1 MKLLAPTVV
10 ASLGLCADATQFGAI
25 RDVVLGSKNETC
37 CSSLKDAGLANI
49 FYEDDEQYK
58 NRTASYWSVSAQLH
72 PKCIVQPVSTE
83 EVSTAIKTLGA
94 QSNCKFAVRS
104 GGHATWAGSNNIN
117 DGVTLDLGL
126 MNTTVYDAEANLA
139 RFQPGTRWGGVYGAL
154 EPHGV
159 TVAGGRA
166 SSVGVAGFLTGGG
179 NSFYTA
185 RRGFAC
191 DQVQNYE
198 VVLADGEIVN
208 ANVTCNSDLFRALK
222 GGSFNFGIVT
232 RYDMETFTAGDLW
245 GGSRIHTKN
254 HTQQHIDAYTAWVD
268 NVENYPDGSSIVFWS
283 YLPTMEDIVIIAAYE
298 DVAGNVA
305 PAGFDKFMAIP
316 AIADTTRLASHKNL
330 TDELEQPTG
339 YRDIWF
345 TMTFKNDPTV
355 FKYIVDAH
363 TKFVDA
369 WKADNTDHDFI
380 TQCMFQA
387 IPTIFAKHSAERG
400 GNVLGLDL
408 VKDNAIM
415 LLFDIAVKG
424 EETEVRA
431 REALRAATEDM
442 QRFAASQDALVD
454 WQYLNYA
461 DAYQDPLGS
470 YGAANVAKILA
481 AAKKYDPN
489 GMFQT
494 QAPGG
499 FKISRVKNST
509 SSKQEL

>member
-1 MKLLAPTVV
+1 MKLLAPAIV
-10 ASLGLCADATQFGAI
+10 ASLGLHAEAAQSGA
-25 RDVVLGSKNETC
+25 RKNAVLGSKNDSC
-37 CSSLKDAGLANI
+37 CSSLEVAGLEKI
-49 FYEDDEQYK
+49 FYENDEQYK
-58 NRTASYWSVSAQLH
+58 NRTASYWSVSAQLQ

-83 EVSTAIKTLGA
+83 EVSTAVKTLGA

-104 GGHATWAGSNNIN
+104 GGHSTWAGSNNIN

-126 MNTTVYDAEANLA
+126 MNTTIYDEAANLA

-154 EPHGV
+154 EPYGV

-191 DQVQNYE
+191 DQVQNFE
-198 VVLADGEIVN
+198 VVLADGEVVN
-208 ANVTCNSDLFRALK
+208 ANATSNSDLFTALK

-232 RYDMETFTAGDLW
+232 RYDVQTFAAGDLW
-245 GGSRIHTKN
+245 GGVRVHDKN
-254 HTQQHIDAYTAWVD
+254 HTQQHVEAYTAWVD

-283 YLPTMEDIVIIAAYE
+283 YLPAMKDIVIIAAYE

-316 AIADTTRLASHKNL
+316 ALSDTTRKASHKNL

-345 TMTFKNDPTV
+345 TMTFKNDATV

-363 TKFVDA
+363 TKFVEA
-369 WKADNTDHDFI
+369 WKAISTDGDFI

-387 IPTIFAKHSAERG
+387 IPTTFAEHSKERG
-400 GNVLGLDL
+400 GNVMGLDL
-408 VKDNAIM
+408 VKDNAVM

-424 EETEVRA
+424 EETEAIA
-431 REALRAATEDM
+431 REALRAVTEEM
-442 QRFAASQDALVD
+442 QRFAASKDALVD

-470 YGAANVAKILA
+470 YGSANVAKIRA
-481 AAKKYDPN
+481 AAKKYDPR

-499 FKISRVKNST
+499 FKISKVKNST
-509 SSKQEL
+509 FTKQEL